1 MRETN
6 PSARSSSPARRG
18 RIVSRYPCRE
28 HLITCWS
35 LYAMTAVLCV
45 GCTHGLQPRVPF
57 VFLGNGAP
65 HARGH
70 LFVIF
75 GLDVAHGVVVRRE
88 DLKLTDSEGFTFS
101 IGRGRLR
108 RHRSDGY
115 FLMFKVNTKEA
126 LSHIR
131 YNDPEYWLTLSIQ
144 LSATRTVVAPRINP
158 TVEEAPSE
166 I

>member
-1 MRETN
+1 MLSYRA
-6 PSARSSSPARRG
+6 PGSPDSTLCIPEA
-18 RIVSRYPCRE
+18 E
-28 HLITCWS
+28 EE
-35 LYAMTAVLCV
+35 YA
-45 GCTHGLQPRVPF
+45 GGLF